1 MKGSWAL
8 VTGASAGIGWA
19 IAEQL
24 AARGVNLLIT
34 GRRAERLQALKQQ
47 LVDQHKTLVEPLIF
61 DVRNLKQCEA
71 ALKQKISHVANV
83 SILINNAG
91 LAKGADTPWTG
102 KPDDWDQMIDTN
114 IKGLLYMTRLVL
126 PYMIQ
131 RNSGHVVNMGS
142 IAGHWTAPGGSVY
155 SATKF
160 AVRAITDGLRI
171 DLGGTNIRVT
181 NIEPGIAET
190 EFAHVRLGDEKGAA
204 VYQGITPLTANDV
217 AEAVVWCLDRPSH
230 VNIHELLITPVA
242 QTGCGPAYVHRQS

>member
-8 VTGASAGIGWA
+8 VTGASAGFGWA

-34 GRRAERLQALKQQ
+34 GRRADRLHALKQQ

-71 ALKQKISHVANV
+71 ALKQKISLVANV

-91 LAKGADTPWTG
+91 LAKGVDNIWTG
-102 KPDDWDQMIDTN
+102 KPEDWDQMVDTN

-131 RNSGHVVNMGS
+131 RNS
-142 IAGHWTAPGGSVY
+142 
-155 SATKF
+155 
-160 AVRAITDGLRI
+160 
-171 DLGGTNIRVT
+171 
-181 NIEPGIAET
+181 
-190 EFAHVRLGDEKGAA
+190 
-204 VYQGITPLTANDV
+204 
-217 AEAVVWCLDRPSH
+217 
-230 VNIHELLITPVA
+230 
-242 QTGCGPAYVHRQS
+242 